1 MHPGLFVIAAIQR
14 KANFRNRL
22 LKNIS
27 TLNSMINQ
35 ALEMQI
41 FPAFW
46 AFLAT
51 QGFSGLQSGLAR
63 PPSHWATW
71 LCMPRPLLP
80 ASQAPGRMNKGTGLP
95 VLTRLDHIGP
105 QVPPPNKAGG
115 CFGSHALS

>member
-1 MHPGLFVIAAIQR
+1 MHPGLFVITAIQR

-27 TLNSMINQ
+27 TPNSMINQ

-63 PPSHWATW
+63 PPSHWSHLALHAQTF
-71 LCMPRPLLP
+71 
-80 ASQAPGRMNKGTGLP
+80 ASGLP
-95 VLTRLDHIGP
+95 GSREDEQGDRASCADSSGP
-105 QVPPPNKAGG
+105 HWSPGPTP
-115 CFGSHALS
+115 